1 MKKNT
6 ILLTGFLLIALLT
19 VGCNLKNKLSPSD
32 TDSSSIAGTWNGC
45 GNALGKTDL
54 FRGDYLNLIIDS
66 EGAYSLSDIEQNS
79 IISSGTFTIDSD
91 SKITVQSDDNET
103 GALPKGWEATQESS
117 ELSYLLP
124 DSDHLILTMN
134 EISYVFEKSEGNDAE
149 ATDTET
155 TVSPLLDL
163 AENDVWYSNNGETT
177 EETTYELALY
187 DKYAELYS
195 VDSVSGKSAFITNFI
210 YLSNEGDS
218 FSFYT
223 SRKKDRQFPAFLQE
237 LPEGISKIDLKLT
250 ASDESLIMDYNGP
263 TMTFYNNVIYGLN
276 SGSTAY
282 SINDTHFYWSFDSV
296 NHYCYFATEPDTD
309 SMYLYISDSE
319 ADSDSANTIRGQI
332 TIDEAKQTIQFDFDK
347 KASKLTADTDSALFK
362 TFRKLD
368 KSSDGKLIIPFKLNE
383 TKLNLKT
390 KEYLGKN
397 YTVNLERN

>member
-1 MKKNT
+1 M
-6 ILLTGFLLIALLT
+6 
-19 VGCNLKNKLSPSD
+19 
-32 TDSSSIAGTWNGC
+32 
-45 GNALGKTDL
+45 
-54 FRGDYLNLIIDS
+54 
-66 EGAYSLSDIEQNS
+66 SDIEQNS

-103 GALPKGWEATQESS
+103 GSLPKGWEATQESS

-195 VDSVSGKSAFITNFI
+195 VDSVSGNSAFITNFI

-250 ASDESLIMDYNGP
+250 ASDESLIMDYNGQ